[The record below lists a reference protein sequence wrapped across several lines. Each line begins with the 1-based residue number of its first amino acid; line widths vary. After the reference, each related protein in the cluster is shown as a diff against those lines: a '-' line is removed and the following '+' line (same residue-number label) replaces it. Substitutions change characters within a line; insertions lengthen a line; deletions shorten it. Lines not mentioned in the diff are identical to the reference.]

1 MFGCKDNN
9 LYFHDIYKHI
19 NICDA
24 SSLKAFYFDIIRP
37 KAVDKAQPTRLN
49 KLTQTYS
56 VHVKIRQGFCFLL
69 STIYRSESICH
80 KTMERD

>member
-37 KAVDKAQPTRLN
+37 KAVDKTQPTRLN
-49 KLTQTYS
+49 K
-56 VHVKIRQGFCFLL
+56 
-69 STIYRSESICH
+69 
-80 KTMERD
+80 